1 MMAAVEPSA
10 VEVSPRDYLQLAR
23 NKRALK
29 ALAANSALA
38 GQVLLSLNV
47 TKINRRGK
55 SQTRVLLVTTRHVLN
70 LMPDNYAKCNRC
82 IPVARLSCVSTCAA
96 AREFVIHV
104 ESDYDYHF
112 KSQYFVQAVAMLSRA
127 YAACSGK
134 ELRVSDMSVRAL
146 ATKKATTKPTVL
158 KDKRKPSVLNARLGL
173 SGVPFVSKSTS
184 GLPVAMVE
192 DSDEGDDVDDA
203 PFLDIAHERSS
214 VGDGDGASAVG
225 GAFSASKS
233 RYNVEDFEMLKVL
246 GKGAFGKA
254 LGALPLPPTSARPK
268 PTCRV

>member
-112 KSQYFVQAVAMLSRA
+112 FKHLFY
-127 YAACSGK
+127 C
-134 ELRVSDMSVRAL
+134 D
-146 ATKKATTKPTVL
+146 TTKTT
-158 KDKRKPSVLNARLGL
+158 KTTN
-173 SGVPFVSKSTS
+173 
-184 GLPVAMVE
+184 
-192 DSDEGDDVDDA
+192 
-203 PFLDIAHERSS
+203 
-214 VGDGDGASAVG
+214 
-225 GAFSASKS
+225 
-233 RYNVEDFEMLKVL
+233 
-246 GKGAFGKA
+246 
-254 LGALPLPPTSARPK
+254 
-268 PTCRV
+268 